1 MKGRRVSSEECV
13 KIFNA
18 TTINLNLHSSV
29 QKEQLVTG
37 GDFINPRTFELCSCG
52 AFQLVDKRTL
62 MDEAFAQ
69 GELATFTSM
78 DEMLSMIDL
87 YLNNPEKRQMIAERG
102 QKRVLKDHTYTV
114 RMQTLIDF
122 TAERIPGWPAQKE
135 KRDLFP
141 TDFPEELK
149 RDINA
154 LIHTLN
160 LPEDVGF
167 EDLVWAI
174 RQQQG
179 TLSDLETAVLFLDEW
194 QKLYKKK

>member
-1 MKGRRVSSEECV
+1 
-13 KIFNA
+13 
-18 TTINLNLHSSV
+18 
-29 QKEQLVTG
+29 
-37 GDFINPRTFELCSCG
+37 
-52 AFQLVDKRTL
+52 
-62 MDEAFAQ
+62 
-69 GELATFTSM
+69 
-78 DEMLSMIDL
+78 L